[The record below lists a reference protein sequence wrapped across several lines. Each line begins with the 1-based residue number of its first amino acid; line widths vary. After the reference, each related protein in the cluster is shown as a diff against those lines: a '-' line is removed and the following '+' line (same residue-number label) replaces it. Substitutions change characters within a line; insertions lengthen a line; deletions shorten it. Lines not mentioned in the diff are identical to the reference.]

1 MEKSRKGKLLPIII
15 GVIVL
20 VAVIAVAIYG
30 ILLGMQ
36 KSSVEKTVNEFFTNL
51 KGGNEEVI
59 NEQLKLEE
67 TTSGEQQTG
76 SLNQASYVAFFSK
89 LDYKILE
96 TKADFKKATVTL
108 EVTNK
113 NVGTIFTNY
122 MAKAF
127 QLAFTSAFS
136 SEYTDEKVEKELEEY
151 LKEQFDS
158 TSIENV
164 TNTITI
170 NMKKEDGKWVL
181 ESEEESKNLV
191 NAVLPGFQQTV
202 EAISKS
208 LEAVNQ

>member
-15 GVIVL
+15 EVIVF

-67 TTSGEQQTG
+67 TTNGEQQTS

-122 MAKAF
+122 IAKAF
-127 QLAFTSAFS
+127 QLAFASAFS

-158 TSIENV
+158 TAIENV
-164 TNTITI
+164 TNTVTI
-170 NMKKEDGKWVL
+170 NMRKEDGKWVL

>member
-15 GVIVL
+15 GVIVF

-127 QLAFTSAFS
+127 QLAFASAFS

-158 TSIENV
+158 TAIENV
-164 TNTITI
+164 TNTVTI